1 MPNYA
6 RLNSCNSFC
15 SRLSYRSRLQVS
27 QILWLK
33 CKKSNRYF
41 SIKIEKIDSLLFFVI
56 NRWDHIASSVDDRTR
71 EERGEAPLSGKGGN
85 VVFTRTKLLCDYFLL
100 LWASY
105 TSNISLICIVVDD
118 PDSTKRRRIPKSRY
132 DSISSFLSECNTT
145 CPEYNDIPLV
155 HDESIYNILRNAGI
169 QEHMAKHVAHLFIRY
184 GIYWI
189 ELITWV

>member
-1 MPNYA
+1 MP
-6 RLNSCNSFC
+6 
-15 SRLSYRSRLQVS
+15 
-27 QILWLK
+27 
-33 CKKSNRYF
+33 
-41 SIKIEKIDSLLFFVI
+41 EKNWGSLLFFVI

-155 HDESIYNILRNAGI
+155 HDESIYNILRNSGI

-184 GIYWI
+184 GIY
-189 ELITWV
+189 